1 MLVADTPQ
9 LRGVNETAAR
19 VWELIDGQRPV
30 SSICEAIAGE
40 FDAPREQIDRDV
52 VGFLEQLLSWG
63 WVEAG

>member
-1 MLVADTPQ
+1 MFVADTPL

-19 VWELIDGQRPV
+19 VWELIDGRRTIG
-30 SSICEAIAGE
+30 SICEAISNE

-52 VGFLEQLLSWG
+52 LGFVEQLLGWG